1 MHTLGDFMSM
11 PFPIA
16 SDEDFKRLVENPLF
30 HQLLDALSIG
40 VSLTDPTGTVRYF
53 SQSCYHIYGL
63 DPSQSVVGKKI
74 DAIFQTGRA
83 GVLNS
88 LQTRRINTVNS
99 ISYNGVEGLCRRCP
113 ILDDKGNLVCCLS
126 EVIVTTHD
134 NERIE
139 ELLHNLQ
146 QLKRKVGYF
155 IAQETTGGG
164 LRTFDDL
171 VGDTSVM
178 QALKAMGKRFARS
191 REPVLILGESGT
203 GKELFAQSIHNGGR
217 RANAPFVVV
226 NCGALPRNLVQS
238 ELFGYDEGSFT
249 GASRLGK
256 PGKFELADGGTL
268 FLDEIGELSAT
279 AQSKLLRFLEDKV
292 IERVGDNKPIRLDVR
307 IIAAT
312 NRDLAAM
319 MKSGTFRE
327 DLYYRLNVFEC
338 TVPPLRE
345 RPEDIEP
352 LAAKLL
358 RSASAKYGTPPT
370 I

>member
-1 MHTLGDFMSM
+1 MSM

-63 DPSQSVVGKKI
+63 DPSESVVGKKI

-171 VGDTSVM
+171 VGDT
-178 QALKAMGKRFARS
+178 
-191 REPVLILGESGT
+191 
-203 GKELFAQSIHNGGR
+203 
-217 RANAPFVVV
+217 
-226 NCGALPRNLVQS
+226 
-238 ELFGYDEGSFT
+238 
-249 GASRLGK
+249 
-256 PGKFELADGGTL
+256 
-268 FLDEIGELSAT
+268 T
-279 AQSKLLRFLEDKV
+279 A
-292 IERVGDNKPIRLDVR
+292 
-307 IIAAT
+307 
-312 NRDLAAM
+312 
-319 MKSGTFRE
+319 
-327 DLYYRLNVFEC
+327 
-338 TVPPLRE
+338 
-345 RPEDIEP
+345 
-352 LAAKLL
+352 
-358 RSASAKYGTPPT
+358 
-370 I
+370 